1 MLLGEQV
8 MEEVRLDKRTRE
20 YRDSHVDYEV
30 CSEDGCES
38 ALPPLESGQ
47 LRTKPEPCQVCIW
60 KNA

>member
-1 MLLGEQV
+1 
-8 MEEVRLDKRTRE
+8 MEEVKLDKRTRE